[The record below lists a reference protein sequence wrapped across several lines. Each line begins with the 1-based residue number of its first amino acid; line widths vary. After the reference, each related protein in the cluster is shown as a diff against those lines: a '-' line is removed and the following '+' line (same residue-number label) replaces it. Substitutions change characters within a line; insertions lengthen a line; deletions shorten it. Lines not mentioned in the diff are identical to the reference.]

1 MPFTLK
7 VAISCFWGQQ
17 LRQRDRRPAMHV
29 HADVELAR
37 HRLQPSMAV
46 TVQVERAHVLP
57 VPAAER
63 VVTQDEGVAVLL
75 DLDIGGGA
83 GPALRRQRGVG
94 VVVAAQQV
102 LRAVQAS
109 EQCGHIGGAAGDVAQ
124 VPDRVPGRD
133 GGVPARDQV
142 GVHGGGVG
150 EGAAPQVNRAVVAE
164 MRVGGEEGGHGGGTG
179 EGWVRVRALARFAK
193 IATSCS
199 MATMN
204 ISLPQ
209 PLKSFVDEQVTGR
222 GYGTSSEYVRELI
235 RKDQDRQRL
244 RAMVLAGAESAL
256 GPVADKAYF
265 DGLRAL
271 AGLPTD

>member
-1 MPFTLK
+1 
-7 VAISCFWGQQ
+7 
-17 LRQRDRRPAMHV
+17 
-29 HADVELAR
+29 
-37 HRLQPSMAV
+37 
-46 TVQVERAHVLP
+46 
-57 VPAAER
+57 
-63 VVTQDEGVAVLL
+63 
-75 DLDIGGGA
+75 
-83 GPALRRQRGVG
+83 
-94 VVVAAQQV
+94 
-102 LRAVQAS
+102 
-109 EQCGHIGGAAGDVAQ
+109 
-124 VPDRVPGRD
+124 
-133 GGVPARDQV
+133 
-142 GVHGGGVG
+142 
-150 EGAAPQVNRAVVAE
+150 
-164 MRVGGEEGGHGGGTG
+164 
-179 EGWVRVRALARFAK
+179 
-193 IATSCS
+193 